1 MIQMSGSSLAYDVC
15 LLLAYNRYKLSGVD
29 TCVIVAALLH
39 FFSLATQLW
48 MTVAG
53 HCLRTTLH
61 HGCSVTD
68 NCLTLCKRLL
78 LAWGTR
84 NACLSSH
91 VLNYNR
97 VYQAFI

>member
-15 LLLAYNRYKLSGVD
+15 LLLAYNRYRLSGVD

-39 FFSLATQLW
+39 FFSLSTQLW
-48 MTVAG
+48 MTVAA

-61 HGCSVTD
+61 HDCTATD
-68 NCLTLCKRLL
+68 NCLSLCKRLL

-84 NACLSSH
+84 NACNARSRITLYRTIS
-91 VLNYNR
+91 
-97 VYQAFI
+97 